1 MIKLQLLLRHPSAD
15 IALAPAVRAL
25 LEQHGFVISA
35 SGRASV
41 SAAMEEAAFAYQ
53 FGVCPAGAEL
63 AVPTALQGAISL
75 ITLCVRPS
83 VMLHPPKVNHA
94 AI

>member
-15 IALAPAVRAL
+15 IALDPAVGAAL
-25 LEQHGFVISA
+25 AAHGMEVTG

-41 SAAMEEAAFAYQ
+41 SAQMTEAAFARL
-53 FGVCPAGAEL
+53 FGIAPSPDLPLPPGL
-63 AVPTALQGAISL
+63 ADSISL
-75 ITLCVRPS
+75 ITIAPRHSATRHTPRV
-83 VMLHPPKVNHA
+83 KHA